1 MPERRLIIGACAAW
15 AEWSALSDLWLA
27 CWIVFSGVRP
37 STMHTPGV
45 FLVPLVSLW
54 LCRRSIRATAA
65 GLLEHRHPYTLQPDL
80 AWSYGIPHCFYR
92 WSS

>member
-27 CWIVFSGVRP
+27 CGIVFSGVRP

-45 FLVPLVSLW
+45 FFSSLSFAMA
-54 LCRRSIRATAA
+54 LPSFNSCD
-65 GLLEHRHPYTLQPDL
+65 G
-80 AWSYGIPHCFYR
+80 C
-92 WSS
+92 WSSRA